1 MKGQKRSNL
10 KLYNKHSNVL
20 LKNSPHYNQLQLPI
34 AAMER
39 KPWREL
45 PKKKN
50 KPIWLTKFPI
60 IHLILINKALLIY
73 SHLTF
78 LHIV

>member
-45 PKKKN
+45 PKK
-50 KPIWLTKFPI
+50 
-60 IHLILINKALLIY
+60 
-73 SHLTF
+73 
-78 LHIV
+78 